1 MIEHIKQIGLFM
13 IVTQTFIHVAAGKQY
28 EKYVKIIAGVI
39 VLLLF
44 VRPFSSSE
52 GDIIEQWQ
60 EEMERM
66 TREMEQRS
74 GTWQEELP
82 AADYG
87 MEKRVKQQVEE
98 EIKTRLNKH
107 MQSEN
112 YIITEVITEWE
123 TDGGESGEGGRQEA
137 PAQVRITLAGKTQER
152 EEVPIMIEKIQI
164 GTETEQKGGEAG
176 QTEEDGA
183 ETQAVQEYRKGFADI
198 LGMAQEQVEV
208 RYSGSG

>member
-44 VRPFSSSE
+44 IRPFSSSE

-66 TREMEQRS
+66 TKEMEQRS

-82 AADYG
+82 TDYG
-87 MEKRVKQQVEE
+87 MEKRVKQHLEE
-98 EIKTRLNKH
+98 EIKTRLNQH

-152 EEVPIMIEKIQI
+152 EDVPIMIEKIQI

-183 ETQAVQEYRKGFADI
+183 EAQAVQEYRKVFADI

>member
-87 MEKRVKQQVEE
+87 MEKRVKQQLEE
-98 EIKTRLNKH
+98 EIKTR
-107 MQSEN
+107 
-112 YIITEVITEWE
+112 
-123 TDGGESGEGGRQEA
+123 
-137 PAQVRITLAGKTQER
+137 
-152 EEVPIMIEKIQI
+152 
-164 GTETEQKGGEAG
+164 
-176 QTEEDGA
+176 
-183 ETQAVQEYRKGFADI
+183 
-198 LGMAQEQVEV
+198 
-208 RYSGSG
+208 

>member
-66 TREMEQRS
+66 TSEMEQRS
-74 GTWQEELP
+74 GTWPVSYTHLTLP
-82 AADYG
+82 
-87 MEKRVKQQVEE
+87 
-98 EIKTRLNKH
+98 T
-107 MQSEN
+107 
-112 YIITEVITEWE
+112 T
-123 TDGGESGEGGRQEA
+123 
-137 PAQVRITLAGKTQER
+137 P
-152 EEVPIMIEKIQI
+152 
-164 GTETEQKGGEAG
+164 
-176 QTEEDGA
+176 
-183 ETQAVQEYRKGFADI
+183 
-198 LGMAQEQVEV
+198 
-208 RYSGSG
+208 